1 MQINIRLSELKQVY
15 FLGIGGIGM
24 SALARWFLHNH
35 FAVAGYDKTESEL
48 THQLSAEGME
58 IHYEDS
64 IDLIPEICIS
74 DPEKCLFI
82 FTPAI
87 PATHQE
93 KLYLIDLGIN
103 LWKRSQILGWITEQI
118 PTLAV
123 AGTHGKTTTSSL
135 LAHLLIQA
143 NKNVTAF
150 LGGITQNY
158 GTNFIPNKGPND
170 VICVVEADEYDRSF
184 LTLHPKA
191 AIVTSTD
198 ADHLDIYGAA
208 EQVLESFQLF
218 TDQIQPDGFFIQKI
232 GLNLKSNQH
241 NATFGINAG
250 DYQAMNIRI
259 KNHRM
264 IFDMVYP
271 GGEILNIPMK
281 IPGFH
286 NIENALAASALAM
299 FVGLTPEEI
308 HTGISSFKGVK
319 RRFEYHVE
327 NENHVMIDDYAHHPT
342 EITACLKSVKALYP
356 EKKLTAIFQPHLF
369 SRTRDFLVDFGESL
383 ALADELFLLDIYPAR
398 ELPISGINSELLLT
412 HIPNT
417 NKQVI
422 SKEAFIR
429 FVQTQKPELLV
440 TMGAGDIDLI
450 LNDLKLAL
458 NQNTN

>member
-35 FAVAGYDKTESEL
+35 FPVAGYDRAESTL
-48 THQLSAEGME
+48 TQQLSAEGMK

-74 DPEKCLFI
+74 EPERCLFI

-93 KLYLIDLGIN
+93 KSFLINQGFN

-158 GTNFIPNKGPND
+158 GTNFIPNKGPED

-184 LTLHPKA
+184 LTLRPKA
-191 AIVTSTD
+191 AVVTSTD

-208 EQVLESFQLF
+208 EQVFESFQLF
-218 TDQIQPDGFFIQKI
+218 TNQIQADGFFIQKN
-232 GLNLKSNQH
+232 GLNLKFDQN
-241 NATFGINAG
+241 NATFGINVG
-250 DYQAMNIRI
+250 DYQAINIRI
-259 KNHRM
+259 ENYRM

-271 GGEILNIPMK
+271 GGEILNIPMR

-299 FVGLTPEEI
+299 FVGLHPKEI
-308 HTGISSFKGVK
+308 HAGISSFKGVK
-319 RRFEYHVE
+319 RRFEYYVE

-342 EITACLKSVKALYP
+342 EITAFLTSIKALYP
-356 EKKLTAIFQPHLF
+356 DKKLTAIFQPHLF
-369 SRTRDFLVDFGESL
+369 SRTKDFLAEFGQSL
-383 ALADELFLLDIYPAR
+383 ALADQIFLLDIYPAR
-398 ELPISGINSELLLT
+398 ELPIPGINSELLLT
-412 HIPNT
+412 QIPNP

-422 SKEAFIR
+422 SKQAIIEY
-429 FVQTQKPELLV
+429 TQNEKPELLV
-440 TMGAGDIDLI
+440 TMGAGDIDLL
-450 LNDLKLAL
+450 LNDLSLAL
-458 NQNTN
+458 FTI